1 MEISSI
7 ALSRSVNGTDATLC
21 TFTVDQ
27 ASPSDSY
34 ILRGVT
40 GLDADELTPQLH
52 STGFYTG
59 KRFFH
64 VKPKAREITM
74 RVILNPNP
82 NPPSGI
88 PETAS
93 ELRNKLYTLISSYR
107 TSQIRLDFIGF
118 EARVFIEG
126 FITKFESSLDS
137 QISEVTIT
145 VRCDYP
151 YFRTPER
158 FGMTTDVLN
167 SLSKTRPVVVNGFSN
182 APHGFRL
189 RLMATATFT
198 YFLIGSP
205 TQYDWYFEISG
216 FSFQTGDILSICSE
230 EDNKFVVRERTGTV
244 NTNLIRYVSP
254 QSEWPLLFP
263 GVNSD
268 FEITGG
274 LLFDYV
280 EFSYYGTLWGL

>member
-7 ALSRSVNGTDATLC
+7 ALSRSVNGTNATLC
-21 TFTVDQ
+21 TFTLEQ
-27 ASPSDSY
+27 TSPRDSY
-34 ILRGVT
+34 ILRGIT
-40 GLDADELTPQLH
+40 GLDVDDLTPQLH
-52 STGFYTG
+52 STGRVTN
-59 KRFFH
+59 KRFVQ

-107 TSQIRLDFIGF
+107 TSQIRLGF
-118 EARVFIEG
+118 LEQAYEQVFIEG
-126 FITKFESSLDS
+126 FITKFESNLDS

-151 YFRTPER
+151 YFRSPER
-158 FGMTTDVLN
+158 FSVPNLSTLN
-167 SLSKTRPVVVNGFSN
+167 KLRPVFTNGFSN

-189 RLMATATFT
+189 RLIATEPFN
-198 YFLIGSP
+198 YFIMGSP
-205 TQYDWYFEISG
+205 NAYDWVFDISG
-216 FSFQTGDILSICSE
+216 FTFQTGDTLSISSE
-230 EDNKFVVRERTGTV
+230 EDNKYVVMERGALITD
-244 NTNLIRYVSP
+244 LIRYVGSY
-254 QSEWPLLFP
+254 SEWPLLFP

-268 FEITGG
+268 LEIGGG
-274 LLFDYV
+274 LPFNYV

>member
-1 MEISSI
+1 MQISSI
-7 ALSRSVNGTDATLC
+7 ALSRSVNGTNATLC
-21 TFTVDQ
+21 TFTVKET
-27 ASPSDSY
+27 SPSDSY
-34 ILRGVT
+34 ILRGIT
-40 GLDADELTPQLH
+40 GLDADDLTPQVY
-52 STGFYTG
+52 STGYVTG
-59 KRFFH
+59 KRFVQ

-118 EARVFIEG
+118 EADVFIEG
-126 FITKFESSLDS
+126 FITKFETSLDS

-158 FGMTTDVLN
+158 FSAVNDLST
-167 SLSKTRPVVVNGFSN
+167 LSKLRPVITNGFSN

-189 RLMATATFT
+189 RLAVETPFNSFT
-198 YFLIGSP
+198 IGSP
-205 TQYDWYFEISG
+205 NQFDWRFDISG
-216 FSFQTGDILSICSE
+216 FSFIAGDILSISSE
-230 EDNKFVVRERTGTV
+230 EDNKYVVVERTGAGT
-244 NTNLIRYVSP
+244 TNLIRYLSP
-254 QSEWPLLFP
+254 GSEWPMLFP

-268 FEITGG
+268 FELNSG
-274 LLFDYV
+274 LACRYV